1 MSVCLF
7 YSTNSPLSAA
17 ERLTWHRGYRRLDC
31 VASTFLTASPKWTNQ
46 ILSNIYCWMY
56 IYCPSNFHICMTFNS
71 ISSIFN
77 LEIFILYILSCKN
90 KPHMIYM
97 YCSSIYHEQ
106 CVYQRHDIVCYC
118 VTNLSSRLLNTQISP
133 TNNMS

>member
-97 YCSSIYHEQ
+97 Y
-106 CVYQRHDIVCYC
+106 RHDIVCYC

>member
-97 YCSSIYHEQ
+97 YCSSIYH
-106 CVYQRHDIVCYC
+106 VYFCLNNVFIKNMILC
-118 VTNLSSRLLNTQISP
+118 VTV
-133 TNNMS
+133 

>member
-1 MSVCLF
+1 MCLF

-17 ERLTWHRGYRRLDC
+17 ERLTWHRGYRWLDC

-71 ISSIFN
+71 ISSTFN
-77 LEIFILYILSCKN
+77 LEIFILYILSCEN

-97 YCSSIYHEQ
+97 YCSSIYHVPGGILLFEQ

-118 VTNLSSRLLNTQISP
+118 VTNLSSRLLNTQ
-133 TNNMS
+133 M